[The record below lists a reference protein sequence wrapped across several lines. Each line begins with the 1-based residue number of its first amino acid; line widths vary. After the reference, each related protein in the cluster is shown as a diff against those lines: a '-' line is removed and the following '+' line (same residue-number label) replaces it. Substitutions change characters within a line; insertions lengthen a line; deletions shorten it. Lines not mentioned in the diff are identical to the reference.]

1 MRPLTVFGALTLVV
15 AMLGTGVAGATT
27 PDQARPR
34 PQDARSGQAAIDM
47 LGDDLRAVAGRH
59 GMTPARLRELLLG
72 DGTLRAEPGG
82 SLFYVEP
89 PEEVEGVEAVG
100 DEPVFGGVAPLSET
114 FALHS
119 RPGSPRVI
127 YLDFDGHSVND
138 AWASYFKVSVGHEA
152 AAYDTDGDAGSFSDG
167 ELTAIQDIWRR
178 MAEDFA
184 VFDVD
189 VTTQDPGQDAITRSG
204 AADANFGTRVAF
216 SSDAMKATCSCGGV
230 AYVGVFDNT
239 SSHDAYQPAW
249 VFTTGAHNAAEAGS
263 HEAGHNLGLSHD
275 GTRTTG
281 YYQGHGDWAPIMGV
295 GYYEAITQWSK
306 GEYSGANNSEDDFVV
321 MQGNG
326 IAVLADDHGGA
337 SAPTGLAG
345 SSLAAT
351 GVIDSAADLDAFRFD
366 AGAGTVTITVAP
378 VTEGPNLDIALTLR
392 DAGGAVI
399 ASADP
404 PSTSVGKVASGLSAT
419 IVAVVPAGTYTLIVD
434 GTGKGDPATTGYS
447 DYGSVGRY
455 TLAGSVVPGDGTP
468 PPPPPPDIVPDAP
481 ASVTATAGQTGVE
494 LTWGAVDAAD
504 AYDVVRESRHK
515 SGRWVGATTL
525 ATGVTGTT
533 FTDTGVGNGTYR
545 YLVRATN
552 SVGASTWTS
561 SNEVSVSGSTDGGGG
576 GNGGGKGGG
585 GGPKKSYA

>member
-1 MRPLTVFGALTLVV
+1 MRRLTVFGALALVA
-15 AMLGTGVAGATT
+15 AMLGTGVAGAET

-47 LGDDLRAVAGRH
+47 LGEDLPTVAGRH
-59 GMTPARLRELLLG
+59 GMSPARLRELLLG
-72 DGTLRAEPGG
+72 DGTLRAEPNG

-89 PEEVEGVEAVG
+89 AEVEDIDAVG
-100 DEPVFGGVAPLSET
+100 DEPVFGGVAPLTET

-119 RPGSPRVI
+119 RPGSSRVI
-127 YLDFDGHSVND
+127 YLDFDGHVLND
-138 AWASYFKVSVGHEA
+138 AWASYFKRPVGHVA
-152 AAYDTDGDAGSFSDG
+152 APYDTDGDPSSFSDA
-167 ELTAIQDIWRR
+167 ELATIQNVWRR

-189 VTTQDPGQDAITRSG
+189 VTTQDPGQSAITRSG
-204 AADANFGTRVAF
+204 SDDTNFGTRVAF
-216 SSDAMKATCSCGGV
+216 SSDAMKSTCSCGGV

-263 HEAGHNLGLSHD
+263 HEAGHTLGLSHD

-306 GEYSGANNSEDDFVV
+306 GEYSGANNTEDDFAV
-321 MQGNG
+321 MRSNG
-326 IAVLADDHGGA
+326 IAAIVDDHGGA
-337 SAPTGLAG
+337 TAPTTLAG
-345 SSLAAT
+345 PTLAAT
-351 GVIDSAADLDAFRFD
+351 GVIGSAVDLDVFQFD
-366 AGAGTVTITVAP
+366 AGAGAVDITVAP

-392 DAGGAVI
+392 DANGAVV

-404 PSTSVGKVASGLSAT
+404 ASSSVSKVASGLAAT
-419 IVAVVPAGTYTLIVD
+419 IVTVVPAGTYTLSVD
-434 GTGKGDPATTGYS
+434 GTGKGDPTTTGYS

-455 TLAGSVVPGDGTP
+455 ALTGVVPAGDGTP
-468 PPPPPPDIVPDAP
+468 PPPGDTAPDAP
-481 ASVTATAGQTGVE
+481 TSVTATAGSAGVV
-494 LTWGAVDAAD
+494 LTWAASDGATG
-504 AYDVVRESRHK
+504 YDVVRESRHK

-525 ATGVTGTT
+525 ATGVTGTS
-533 FTDTGVGNGTYR
+533 FADTGVGGGTYR

-552 SVGASTWTS
+552 GVGASVWTT
-561 SNEVSVSGSTDGGGG
+561 SNEVTVSGSSGG
-576 GNGGGKGGG
+576 GGGKGGG